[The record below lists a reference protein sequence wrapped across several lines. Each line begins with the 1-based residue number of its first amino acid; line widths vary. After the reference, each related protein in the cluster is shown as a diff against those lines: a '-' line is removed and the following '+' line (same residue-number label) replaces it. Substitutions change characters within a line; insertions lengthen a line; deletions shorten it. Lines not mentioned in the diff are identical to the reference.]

1 MGKLEE
7 FKVRIAVG
15 KNLCLSWYMSWWAV
29 IYSGFLRVTAGTG
42 GALGEWDEQIL
53 SSVVF
58 VNAFLFVKVCW
69 LSIFCVCVCARTV
82 VYKVG
87 SGAPPGVLEGVQT
100 LSVIK
105 HLNAKF

>member
-1 MGKLEE
+1 MGKVEE
-7 FKVRIAVG
+7 FKVHIAVG

-69 LSIFCVCVCARTV
+69 LSIFCVCVC
-82 VYKVG
+82 
-87 SGAPPGVLEGVQT
+87 VLEQWF
-100 LSVIK
+100 IK
-105 HLNAKF
+105 WGPMPPQVPLRGFKHFLL

>member
-1 MGKLEE
+1 MGKVEE
-7 FKVRIAVG
+7 FKVHIAVG

-69 LSIFCVCVCARTV
+69 LSIFCVCVCV
-82 VYKVG
+82 LEQW
-87 SGAPPGVLEGVQT
+87 SDAPPGVLEGVQT